1 MHAIVYLALTW
12 IRYFTQKMFS
22 PQEKIIVEFIKMT
35 PFKSLHTLD
44 TVLLPEWSTAVC
56 LFSDSC
62 SRVPCCLIKS
72 ILLYKVYE
80 TKDNMKSIVAFGFVL
95 LVTESKCYNT
105 FLVFWV

>member
-1 MHAIVYLALTW
+1 M
-12 IRYFTQKMFS
+12 
-22 PQEKIIVEFIKMT
+22 
-35 PFKSLHTLD
+35 
-44 TVLLPEWSTAVC
+44 C

-95 LVTESKCYNT
+95 LVTEKQVLKQFSCVLSLVECVEAVLSPAG
-105 FLVFWV
+105 FL